1 MLRIDLTNVL
11 DKGMI
16 CERIRRMK
24 IELTPDAAQWVE
36 AALAAGRFL
45 TAEDAIRHA
54 VNQVKTAELRA
65 ALDAAEAEGGR
76 FTTGEVRQYA
86 RDHLDRLKTPAR

>member
-1 MLRIDLTNVL
+1 
-11 DKGMI
+11 
-16 CERIRRMK
+16 MK

-36 AALAAGRFL
+36 AALAAGWFL

-65 ALDAAEAEGGR
+65 ALDAAEAEGGE
-76 FTTGEVRQYA
+76 FTTDEVRQHA
-86 RDHLDRLKTPAR
+86 RDHL